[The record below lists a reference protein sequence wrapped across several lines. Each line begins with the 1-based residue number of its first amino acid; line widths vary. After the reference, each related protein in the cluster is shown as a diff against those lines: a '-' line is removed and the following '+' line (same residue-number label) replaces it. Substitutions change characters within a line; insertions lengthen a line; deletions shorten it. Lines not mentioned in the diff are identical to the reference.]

1 MLAPV
6 PPRRPSGKSSFK
18 KLHSYLSEAMNPDT
32 GEVTERG
39 EVFLSPALISAET
52 AAKEMWAVAAENPRV
67 KDPVEHYILSWQEGE
82 TPTKEQWQ
90 EAVTHT
96 LDALGWKD
104 HQWLAVSHE
113 DTGNFHVHVM
123 ANKVHPETYR
133 SHTPDWMHKTLDKC
147 CREIEAKQGWAHSN
161 GLYRWDN
168 EARAAVP
175 VPREE
180 REAQRQANDAK
191 RAERGEAATG
201 KAAKMEQFRDSES
214 LQTYAK
220 GEPAK
225 ALDAVMKREGATWQ
239 DVHAALAQHGLELQ
253 KGEKGGYTVQAKT
266 ESGEAVRAKASDVFR
281 KHFAGKDQ
289 RAATEAK
296 LGEWR
301 PPAEYVR
308 EVAKAEQRY
317 DRNRETKPA
326 REWRRD
332 PEQRQDRREERARER
347 AELKARFNLYKSEFY
362 RQRAESRRTESQQAR
377 EQFKKLSED
386 ARTKRQEISR
396 SDMPAGLRQVA
407 RSIAAA
413 EAVQAREKL
422 RAELAEKRQESG
434 RALDYRTWLVVQASQ
449 GNKAAESQ
457 LRGFAY
463 QERRNAA
470 QQGRGAAP
478 EVEAHADKDK
488 AEDARQKRAT
498 ADPAATRA
506 GMERDRP
513 AVALRMTWQANA
525 KAGTVDYFVDG
536 AKSFTDRG
544 SKVEFAK
551 HESKNDEIEAALR
564 LSVQKFGR
572 DVNVRGSVEFKVQA
586 IEVAVMR
593 GVDLKFSDP
602 AMAARYDRL
611 KAARAAELAEQ
622 ARKGTTST
630 GGRQTRGEALQEAFR
645 AVRDAEPQARAV
657 AAQNSPELAK
667 ALALDSAAAA
677 AAEKLPPKDRAAF
690 MRETRSNIDRDLAT
704 GKPLADVRNQSAE
717 RDREQQHDHN
727 HDQDHGR

>member
-6 PPRRPSGKSSFK
+6 PPRRPTGKSSFK
-18 KLHSYLSEAMNPDT
+18 KLHSYLSEVVNPDT

-39 EVFLSPALISAET
+39 DVFLSPNLLSVET

-82 TPTKEQWQ
+82 KPTKEQWQ

-180 REAQRQANDAK
+180 REAQRQASDAQ

-201 KAAKMEQFRDSES
+201 RAAKMEQFRDTES

-239 DVHAALAQHGLELQ
+239 DVHAALAKHGLELH
-253 KGEKGGYTVQAKT
+253 KGEKGGYTVRAR
-266 ESGEAVRAKASDVFR
+266 SEAGDQVHAKASDVFR
-281 KHFAGKDQ
+281 KHFAGKAQ

-296 LGEWR
+296 LGDWR

-308 EVAKAEQRY
+308 EVAKVEQRY
-317 DRNRETKPA
+317 DRHRETKPA
-326 REWRRD
+326 REWKRD

-347 AELKARFNLYKSEFY
+347 AELKARFNQYKGEFY
-362 RQRAESRRTESQQAR
+362 RERAERRKSDSQEAR
-377 EQFKKLSED
+377 AQFKKLADD

-422 RAELAEKRQESG
+422 RAELAEKRQASS
-434 RALDYRTWLVVQASQ
+434 RAMDYRTWLVVKASQ
-449 GNKAAESQ
+449 GDKAAESQ

-463 QERRNAA
+463 QDRRNAA
-470 QQGRGAAP
+470 QQARGGVP
-478 EVEAHADKDK
+478 EVEAHADKGK
-488 AEDARQKRAT
+488 PEAERPARPVV
-498 ADPAATRA
+498 DPAATRA
-506 GMERDRP
+506 AMERDRP
-513 AVALRMTWQANA
+513 AVALRMTWLANT

-536 AKSFTDRG
+536 QKAFTDRG
-544 SKVEFAK
+544 RKVEVTK
-551 HESKNDEIEAALR
+551 QGSKNDEIEAALR

-572 DVNVRGSVEFKVQA
+572 DVNVNGTAEFKAQA

-593 GVDLKFSDP
+593 GIDLKFSDA

-611 KAARAAELAEQ
+611 KAARAADLADQ
-622 ARKGTTST
+622 ARKGITTASAP
-630 GGRQTRGEALQEAFR
+630 QARGEGLRDAFA
-645 AVRDAEPQARAV
+645 AVRDGDPQAREV
-657 AAQNSPELAK
+657 AARNHPELAK
-667 ALALDSAAAA
+667 ALALDNAAAA
-677 AAEKLPPKDRAAF
+677 AAERLPPRDRAAF
-690 MRETRSNIDRDLAT
+690 MRETRSNIERDLAA
-704 GKPLADVRNQSAE
+704 GKPLADVRQQTP
-717 RDREQQHDHN
+717 DRAHEQQ

>member
-18 KLHSYLSEAMNPDT
+18 KLHSYLSEALNPDT

-39 EVFLSPALISAET
+39 EVFLSPSLLSAET

-82 TPTKEQWQ
+82 QPTKEQWQ

-96 LDALGWKD
+96 LEALGWKD

-161 GLYRWDN
+161 GLYRWDA

-191 RAERGEAATG
+191 RADRGEAATG
-201 KAAKMEQFRDSES
+201 RAAKMEQFRDAES

-239 DVHAALAQHGLELQ
+239 DVHAALAKHGLELQ
-253 KGEKGGYTVQAKT
+253 KGEKGGYSVRAKS
-266 ESGEAVRAKASDVFR
+266 EDGKDIHAKASDVFR
-281 KHFAGKDQ
+281 KHFAGKTQ

-301 PPAEYVR
+301 PAADYVR
-308 EVAKAEQRY
+308 EVAKVEQRY
-317 DRNRETKPA
+317 DRHRETKPA
-326 REWRRD
+326 REWKRD
-332 PEQRQDRREERARER
+332 PEQRQERREERARER
-347 AELKARFNLYKSEFY
+347 AEVKARFNLYKSEFY
-362 RQRAESRRTESQQAR
+362 RQRAERRRTDSQSDRARFKALADQAR
-377 EQFKKLSED
+377 VRRE
-386 ARTKRQEISR
+386 EIR
-396 SDMPAGLRQVA
+396 RADMPAGMRQVM
-407 RSIAAA
+407 RSVAAA
-413 EAVQAREKL
+413 EAVQARERL
-422 RAELAEKRQESG
+422 RAELAEKRQANS
-434 RALDYRTWLVVQASQ
+434 RPLDYRTWLVVQASQ

-463 QERRNAA
+463 QDRRNAG
-470 QQGRGAAP
+470 QQGRGAAA

-488 AEDARQKRAT
+488 AENARQKRAT

-506 GMERDRP
+506 GMDRDRP
-513 AVALRMTWQANA
+513 AVALRMTWEANS
-525 KAGTVDYFVDG
+525 KAGTVDYFIDG
-536 AKSFTDRG
+536 QKSFTDRG
-544 SKVEFAK
+544 SKVQFAK
-551 HESKNDEIEAALR
+551 HDSKADEIEAALR

-572 DVNVRGSVEFKVQA
+572 EVNVRGSVEFKVQA

-593 GVDLKFSDP
+593 GIDLKFSDP
-602 AMAARYDRL
+602 AMASRYDRL

-622 ARKGTTST
+622 ARKGTAPA
-630 GGRQTRGEALQEAFR
+630 GGPQKRSEALQEAFR
-645 AVRDAEPQARAV
+645 AVRDGDDKARD
-657 AAQNSPELAK
+657 AAARNSPELAK
-667 ALALDSAAAA
+667 ALALDKAAAT
-677 AAEKLPPKDRAAF
+677 AAEKLPPKDREAF
-690 MRETRSNIDRDLAT
+690 MRETRSNIERDLAA
-704 GKPLADVRNQSAE
+704 GKPLADVRQQTAD
-717 RDREQQHDHN
+717 RDRDQQHD